1 MDEGGKGRRSVHV
14 GALGSSRTV
23 PTRHF
28 AVTLV
33 VSVDGR
39 FCQPAEP
46 RLCGCPQGTPSL
58 MEAGPEENGG
68 AGLASD
74 KRPL

>member
-1 MDEGGKGRRSVHV
+1 MKGERAAGSCTRGPS
-14 GALGSSRTV
+14 GSSRTV

-33 VSVDGR
+33 VSVDGQ

-46 RLCGCPQGTPSL
+46 QLCGCPQDTPSL
-58 MEAGPEENGG
+58 MEADPEENGG
-68 AGLASD
+68 VGLASD